1 MITIQ
6 KANIDDAIEIKEL
19 LRETWNS
26 TYADILSPDEIEK
39 VTSEWHS
46 LKLLRKQIKNPK
58 VLFLVVKLG
67 DELIALCN
75 TSIMKGDHINI
86 QRLYVRPGYQGQ
98 GIGSK
103 LIKEVSIRF
112 PKCRK
117 IDLEV
122 EEQNDRAIAFYQKQ
136 GFKKVGKKVLNVAS
150 VRMPSFVMEKNM

>member
-1 MITIQ
+1 MLTIQ

-136 GFKKVGKKVLNVAS
+136 GFKKVGKKVFTVAS
-150 VRMPSFVMEKNM
+150 VRMPSLIMKKNL